1 MRYGVVFVMTG
12 LVLSDLEKL
21 PFPEKQTG
29 KTVRSYEF
37 GDWMA
42 WEKLASQ
49 SFEEVQ
55 RKNPLFKPEFVF
67 FLVVGEVPVATA
79 SLQRDPAFV
88 EYGIRITELYG
99 KPVGDGL
106 EDLRYLCSAVVK
118 NAGQQITASGIW
130 ASGESET
137 ANTVL
142 KQLGFTEQELTP
154 RTFFHDHTDY
164 AKRIKPLYRWHTDRM
179 IGESTGNTGDAR
191 GDESLY
197 KPSLLGRAFC
207 SVREVTAGEDKP
219 FELFFTA
226 GETTIKKG
234 MTVKFWMAGQ
244 GSLGT
249 APQMLDP
256 GFPGYVEFSPPDVP
270 AGDAAVEPICTKPR
284 IFNMETG
291 EEPKG
296 GLAEGDLIVGPVTL
310 GFTVTRGE
318 LREGETVR
326 ISVGRA
332 HGFTW
337 KKLAGRKEFK
347 VIIDPGSGEPKM
359 RLPEPVAVNIRAD
372 TPEFMEVFLPGS
384 AAEGETVTASVLVRD
399 QYENRV
405 SVNGKAEIVRSRSAD
420 GENPCT
426 VYVSNGRGEAV
437 IGAMGRDPIQVSARL
452 VETELSIPPAVSNIC
467 VPAALTGDRKIFFGD
482 MHTHDFQSTAEGYP
496 AECYRW
502 GRDDKRLDFQ
512 SLAIQVHRW
521 IDNEK
526 WTIGKHMNEYFLEEG
541 KYVTFLGFEWQHSG
555 YGDKIIHYLGG
566 DMPYLPVDDPRYDN
580 PASLYEA
587 LRGTDAFII
596 SHHPGYELD
605 LHVPGTR
612 WDILKTDVDRLVEI
626 WSMHGSSEGLDDK
639 DRPLIKPSRPGGIY
653 QGFRQGVKMGIVAGS
668 DTHTAR
674 PGGSTDDVRPYRG
687 GLCCVWAEELT
698 RRSLFKAFLERRTYG
713 ITGARIVLQFTVN
726 GAPMGAE
733 IPHTDTRT
741 LSVRSWAPTPIRE
754 IQFMKNAEL
763 LSAVPVSGVVGEAD
777 VVDEVSTDIA
787 TADNKSDFYHCRV
800 VLADG
805 HLAVC
810 SPVWVG

>member
-1 MRYGVVFVMTG
+1 MTG
-12 LVLSDLEKL
+12 LVFSDLAKVSI
-21 PFPEKQTG
+21 PKKQTG
-29 KTVRSYEF
+29 KMVRTYEF
-37 GDWMA
+37 GDWKA
-42 WEKLASQ
+42 WEKLSSQ
-49 SFEEVQ
+49 TFDDVQ
-55 RKNPLFKPEFVF
+55 RKHPLFKPEFVF
-67 FLVVGEVPVATA
+67 FLLEGEVPVATA
-79 SLQRDPAFV
+79 SLRRDPAFD
-88 EYGIRITELYG
+88 EYGIRITEIYG
-99 KPVGDGL
+99 KPEGDGQ
-106 EDLRYLCSAVVK
+106 EDLRYLCAAVLK
-118 NAGQQITASGIW
+118 NAGQQLTSSGVW
-130 ASGESET
+130 ASGESEK

-142 KQLGFTEQELTP
+142 KQLGFTEQDLTP
-154 RTFFHDHTDY
+154 RTFYHDHTDY
-164 AKRIKPLYRWHTDRM
+164 PKRIKLLYRWHTDRM

-197 KPSLLGRAFC
+197 KPSLLGRAWC
-207 SVREVTAGEDKP
+207 SVREVTAGENKP
-219 FELFFTA
+219 FELFYTVGKTA
-226 GETTIKKG
+226 IKKG

-249 APQMLDP
+249 APQMLEP
-256 GFPGYVEFSPPDVP
+256 GFPGFVEFFPPDVS
-270 AGDAAVEPICTKPR
+270 AGDVAVEPICTKPR
-284 IFNMETG
+284 IFNMGTG

-318 LREGETVR
+318 LREGETVQ
-326 ISVGRA
+326 IAVGRK

-337 KKLAGRKEFK
+337 KKISGRKEFK
-347 VIIDPGSGEPKM
+347 VIIEPGSGEPKM
-359 RLPEPVAVNIRAD
+359 RLPEPVVVDIRAEA
-372 TPEFMEVFLPGS
+372 PEFMEVFLPGS
-384 AAEGETVTASVLVRD
+384 AAAGEKVTAVVLVRD
-399 QYENRV
+399 RYENRV
-405 SVNGKAEIVRSRSAD
+405 SVNGKAEIVLSRSAD
-420 GENPCT
+420 GEKPCT
-426 VYVSNGRGEAV
+426 VYLSNGRGEAV
-437 IGAMGRDPIQVSARL
+437 IGTMGRDPIQVSARL
-452 VETELSIPPAVSNIC
+452 VETELNIPPAVSNIC

-496 AECYRW
+496 ADCYRW

-587 LRGTDAFII
+587 LRGADAFII

-612 WDILKTDVDRLVEI
+612 WEIIETDVDRLVEI
-626 WSMHGSSEGLDDK
+626 WSMHGSSEGLDEK

-653 QGFRQGVKMGIVAGS
+653 EGLKQGVRMGIVAGS

-713 ITGARIVLQFTVN
+713 ITGPRIVLQFTVN

-733 IPHTDTRT
+733 IPQADTRALAVKT
-741 LSVRSWAPTPIRE
+741 WAPTPIKE
-754 IQFMKNAEL
+754 VQFMKNGEL
-763 LSAVPVSGVVGEAD
+763 LSTAHVSGVVGEAD
-777 VVDEVSTDIA
+777 VVDEISTDIA